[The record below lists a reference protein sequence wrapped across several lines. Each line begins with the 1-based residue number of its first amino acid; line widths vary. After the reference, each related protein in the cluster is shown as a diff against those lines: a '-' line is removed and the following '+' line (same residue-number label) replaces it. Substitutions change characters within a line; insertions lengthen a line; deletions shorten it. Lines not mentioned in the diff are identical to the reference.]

1 MSTWLRKFS
10 PAPAVRLR
18 ASRFLVEPFSAIATH
33 AELTRELTRRDV
45 LGRYRG
51 ANFGLLWTV
60 LGPLL
65 MLVIY
70 AVAFGEIL
78 GGRWQQAGNSDVPF
92 GLVLFLGITVH
103 GLVAECLVRAPRL
116 MIDNANY
123 VKRVVFPLYVLPWT
137 VVLSAA
143 FHFLMQVLVFVVLAA
158 VMAGKL
164 SPWLP
169 MVPFVLIPLLLL
181 TLATCLVLTSVGAYL
196 RDLGMIIPVVVTAL
210 LFLSSAIIPVDTLQ
224 PKYQAIFMLNPL
236 TFFIDQI
243 RDVALWGQA
252 PDWHGLALRSL
263 VGFVLVC
270 LAHAW
275 FRVASRGFADVI

>member
-1 MSTWLRKFS
+1 MRVQGERGTRGPGSVQRALRRLAAPFS
-10 PAPAVRLR
+10 PAT
-18 ASRFLVEPFSAIATH
+18 TH
-33 AELTRELTRRDV
+33 FELTRELARRDV

-78 GGRWQQAGNSDVPF
+78 GGRWQQTGASDVPF

-103 GLVAECLVRAPRL
+103 GLVAECLVRSPRL
-116 MIDNANY
+116 MIENANY
-123 VKRVVFPLYVLPWT
+123 VKRVVFPLHVLPWT
-137 VVLSAA
+137 VVLATA
-143 FHFLMQVLVFVVLAA
+143 FHFMMQLGVFVVLAA
-158 VMAGKL
+158 LVAGKL

-169 MVPFVLIPLLLL
+169 MVVLVLVPLLLL
-181 TLATCLVLTSVGAYL
+181 TLATCLVLASIGAYL
-196 RDLGMIIPVVVTAL
+196 RDIGIVIPVVVTAL
-210 LFLSSAIIPVDTLQ
+210 LFLSSAIIPVETLL
-224 PKYQAIFMLNPL
+224 PKYQAVFMLNPL

-243 RDVALWGQA
+243 RDVALWGNP
-252 PDWHGLALRSL
+252 PDWRGLGLRT
-263 VGFVLVC
+263 VAGVVLLS

-275 FRVASRGFADVI
+275 FRLSSRGFADVV